1 MIQNTF
7 FLSYFKMFKKKQNQ
21 RHSGK
26 AKKSLDS
33 SIGTQVQI
41 LHLGAGVPRSKPV
54 LSRNSTIHLPGKN
67 LVPSIW
73 YH

>member
-1 MIQNTF
+1 MSRNTF
-7 FLSYFKMFKKKQNQ
+7 LSDIFQHVKKNNQ

-26 AKKSLDS
+26 AKNSLDS

-41 LHLGAGVPRSKPV
+41 LYLGAGVPGLKPA
-54 LSRNSTIHLPGKN
+54 LSRNHTIHIPGKN